1 MRLINEC
8 EICET
13 TVVVDENITRCTKKK
28 KTIDAKKDSFYRV
41 NEDMMFL
48 LDNLL
53 SSERGHPRIYANYC
67 CDFYSV

>member
-1 MRLINEC
+1 MRDHC
-8 EICET
+8 SCG
-13 TVVVDENITRCTKKK
+13 RKHHKMYKKK
-28 KTIDAKKDSFYRV
+28 KPIDAKKDSFFRV

-53 SSERGHPRIYANYC
+53 SSERGHLRVYANYW